1 MQHTRRT
8 FLKRSAALG
17 ALASL
22 GPAAGTLL
30 QASENKSKMKLG
42 MVTYL
47 WGQDWDLPTII
58 ANCEKSGI
66 EGVETRTTHAHGVEP
81 TLSAAERK
89 EVRKRF
95 EDSPVLFVGPGT
107 NECFD
112 NPDPAKLNAAIE
124 ATKAFIR
131 LSHDCGGT
139 GVKVKPNSFHKGVS
153 QEITIAQ
160 IARSLNV
167 VGKFAGEYG
176 QKIRLE
182 VHGQCSPLPIMKQ
195 IMDQVDSPHVGVC
208 WNCNG
213 QDLEG
218 EGLEHNFG
226 LVKDRFGD
234 TAHVREFDE
243 AGYPYQKL
251 IELLVRISYSGW
263 VLLEC
268 RGKRDDLVAAYAKQ
282 RKLFD
287 EMVANTQG

>member
-1 MQHTRRT
+1 MQQTRRT

-30 QASENKSKMKLG
+30 QASESQSKMKLG

-47 WGQDWDLPTII
+47 WGKDWDLPTII
-58 ANCEKSGI
+58 ANCERSGI

-95 EDSPVLFVGPGT
+95 DDSPVLFVGPGS

-112 NPDPAKLNAAIE
+112 NPDPARLNAAIE
-124 ATKAFIR
+124 ATKAFVR

-139 GVKVKPNSFHKGVS
+139 GVKVKPNSFHNGVS
-153 QEITIAQ
+153 QETTIAQ

-176 QKIRLE
+176 QMIRLE
-182 VHGQCSPLPIMKQ
+182 VHGKCAPLPIMKQ
-195 IMDQVDSPHVGVC
+195 IMDQVDLPHVGLC

-213 QDLEG
+213 QDLDG
-218 EGLEHNFG
+218 EGLEHNFD

-234 TAHVREFDE
+234 TVHVREFDGG
-243 AGYPYQKL
+243 GYPYQKL
-251 IELLVRISYSGW
+251 IEMLVRMDYDGW

-268 RGKRDDLVAAYAKQ
+268 RGKRDDQVAAYAQQ

-287 EMVANTQG
+287 EMVAKAAA